1 MNKRI
6 LIALFLILL
15 LAAKEGQAQFFPV
28 QATFYAK
35 PPYPVLLSDYANPQG
50 KSLTLKVLLRDL
62 TLGPTQVYF
71 RFRVASNRVNY
82 INLLRVG
89 PVFTLTPGVTSTFTQ
104 ADFGTY
110 FTANQLNVSPFVYA
124 VPLPEGI
131 YTFSVE
137 IMDALTNKALSK
149 VEQSPPMWLV
159 VNDPPILNLPLNN
172 SNVKTQNPQ
181 NLIFQWTP
189 RHRQASTVEYEFA
202 LTELLVPDNFTG
214 NLQNI
219 FLSQP
224 AYYQTTVSTTSF
236 LYGPT
241 LPPLI
246 AGRLYGFRV
255 RAKAKD
261 GFEEVGLFRNNG
273 YSEIFI
279 FRYGESNRAPRLISA
294 RWDYDGK
301 ALLNWDAV
309 EQHTGFEV
317 QDASLIPLLLPSVSF
332 TFNRNLPPLINIGN
346 NHFSTRLGIDQKLSH
361 KLRVGGISSNPTN
374 PVLYSDYL
382 QLPPLNWANIIKG
395 IRKDNTDYLGLL
407 SGKSR
412 LKNPTPLLTDCDK
425 PTVNPTNTKS
435 NPVALGDTLFA
446 GGTLVQV
453 ISNEFARANIKAP
466 AGGLASIKLYYSAD
480 FKINQ
485 YNEVI
490 EGYLSSE
497 PTNHRIPLINANSG
511 NTGEG
516 EVVSPALKRLGILTD
531 SLKTLAN
538 QRHDYSLASLQT
550 GKIAQANSTIPE
562 IDALL
567 KQKLL
572 SLNETIILLNSA
584 IARAN
589 TSTEFQKLQTLKTK
603 LTGMKTETQQ
613 NLDNLALFVLYYK
626 NYPLAQLRTVLPYL
640 FLP

>member
-1 MNKRI
+1 MNKRN
-6 LIALFLILL
+6 LIAILLILL
-15 LAAKEGQAQFFPV
+15 LVAREGHAQFFPV

-71 RFRVASNRVNY
+71 RFRISSNRVNY
-82 INLLRVG
+82 TNLLRVG
-89 PVFTLTPGVTSTFTQ
+89 PVFTLTPGITSTFTQ

-110 FTANQLNVSPFVYA
+110 FNASHLSISPFVYA
-124 VPLPEGI
+124 VPLSEGV

-149 VEQSPPMWLV
+149 VEQAPPMWLV

-172 SNVKTQNPQ
+172 SSVKTQNPQ

-189 RHRQASTVEYEFA
+189 RHRQASTVEYEFT

-224 AYYQTTVSTTSF
+224 AYYQTTVTTTSF
-236 LYGPT
+236 LYGPA

-301 ALLNWDAV
+301 ALLTWDAV

-317 QDASLIPLLLPSVSF
+317 QRTSLSAFGPPPSSF
-332 TFNRNLPPLINIGN
+332 AFDRNLPPLINNGN
-346 NHFSTRLGIDQKLSH
+346 NTFSAKIALSQTSVH
-361 KLRVGGISSNPTN
+361 RLRVGGITSNPAS
-374 PVLYSDYL
+374 PVLYSDYVL
-382 QLPPLNWANIIKG
+382 LGMLSWANIIKG
-395 IRKDNTDYLGLL
+395 IRKDYTDYLGLL

-412 LKNPTPLLTDCDK
+412 LKNPIPLLTSCDK
-425 PTVNPTNTKS
+425 PAVNPTNTRI
-435 NPVALGDTLFA
+435 NPIVLGDTIYA

-453 ISNEFARANIKAP
+453 ISNEVAKAIIKTP
-466 AGGLASIKLYYSAD
+466 SGGSATLKLYYSSD

-485 YNEVI
+485 FNEVI

-497 PTNHRIPLINANSG
+497 PTNHRIQLINAN
-511 NTGEG
+511 NDTGG
-516 EVVSPALKRLGILTD
+516 GDVVSKELKRLGIRTD
-531 SLKTLAN
+531 SLKTLVN
-538 QRHDYSLASLQT
+538 QRHDYSLAALQT
-550 GKIAQANSTIPE
+550 GKVGLAKNTIPE

-567 KQKLL
+567 SQKLN
-572 SLNETIILLNSA
+572 SLNETLTQLELEISRSKNTA
-584 IARAN
+584 DAN
-589 TSTEFQKLQTLKTK
+589 KLQTLKNK
-603 LTGMKTETQQ
+603 LAGMKTETQQ
-613 NLDNLALFVLYYK
+613 NIDNLRLFVAYY
-626 NYPLAQLRTVLPYL
+626 NTYPLAQLRVLLPYL